1 MNWPE
6 IRALFPAA
14 ERYTYLNSAA
24 APPLSILAAREGKRY
39 YDEMAEHGDVA
50 WEGWLCQVEQIR
62 EKVASFINGDARSV
76 AFTYSTSHGMNLI
89 AGILDHCGDVL
100 CPADEFPSCTLPWF
114 QQRYRVHFVPS
125 RDRGVIDVDDIHRGI
140 TPDTRVLAMSYV
152 QFATGFRQ
160 DLVALG
166 RLCRERGLVFV
177 VDATQG
183 MGVFPIDVVN
193 SSIDF
198 LVFSGYK
205 WAQAGYGVGG
215 LYVAPRFLNPTSFP
229 MAGWW
234 SVRDPEAVVNDRL
247 DLKTT
252 AAALE
257 VGCPHFA
264 GIFALGAALRLF
276 EEIGKSRIEE
286 RIHEL
291 TDYLHQQLQA
301 AARFNVAS
309 PLNREHRSGITIV
322 EIRNAPEVVKRLAE
336 RKIIVSARG
345 KGLRVSVHI
354 FNNFDDID
362 RLIAV
367 LREVV
372 SVDDSNAL

>member
-1 MNWPE
+1 MDWSQ
-6 IRALFPAA
+6 IRALFRAA
-14 ERYTYLNSAA
+14 ERYTYLNTAA
-24 APPLSILAAREGKRY
+24 APPLSLLAAREGKCY
-39 YDEMAEHGDVA
+39 YDEMAEHGDVR
-50 WEGWLCQVEQIR
+50 WESWLCQAEQIR
-62 EKVASFINGDARSV
+62 EKLASFINADARGV

-100 CPADEFPSCTLPWF
+100 CPADEFPSCTLPWL
-114 QQRYRVHFVPS
+114 QQRYRVDFVCS
-125 RDRGVIDVDDIHRGI
+125 RDRGVIDLDDIQKSI
-140 TPDTRVLAMSYV
+140 TANIRVLVISFV

-166 RLCRERGLVFV
+166 RLCRERNLIFV

-183 MGVFPIDVVN
+183 MGVFSIDVVN
-193 SSIDF
+193 SGIDF

-215 LYVAPRFLNPTSFP
+215 LYLAPRFLSPTSFP
-229 MAGWW
+229 GAGWW
-234 SVRDPEAVVNDRL
+234 SARDPEAVVNDRL
-247 DLKTT
+247 DLKQT

-264 GIFALGAALRLF
+264 GIFALGGALTLF
-276 EEIGKSRIEE
+276 EEIGKLRIEE

-291 TDYLHQQLQA
+291 TDYLHHRLEA
-301 AARFNVAS
+301 ERFNIAS
-309 PLNREHRSGITIV
+309 PLKREQRSGITIV
-322 EIRNAPEVVKRLAE
+322 EIHNAPDIVKCLAE
-336 RKIIVSARG
+336 KNIIVSARG

-362 RLIAV
+362 RLIV
-367 LREVV
+367 GLRELTSMSRGDNV
-372 SVDDSNAL
+372 